1 MMKKLFLVAVVAL
14 LATPLF
20 ASDMQMDAKLGYAR
34 GNGSANGFNVNPG
47 LYFYS
52 LYSSEDFV
60 KDLSIGADFDFA
72 MLKGTDALGA
82 SAWTYNIGIAPM
94 LKMAMPYS
102 YFKLGFGYTFS
113 KTPDDNLN
121 LFGIKF
127 NVAGLYPIADGMNLG
142 LDFGMMYA
150 FNSGRPWVLSVG
162 PVLSFDL

>member
-34 GNGSANGFNVNPG
+34 GNGSQNGFNVNPG

-72 MLKGTDALGA
+72 MLKQVGV
-82 SAWTYNIGIAPM
+82 WTYNIGIAPM

-102 YFKLGFGYTFS
+102 YFKLGFGYTFNRAAGLN
-113 KTPDDNLN
+113 TN

-127 NVAGLYPIADGMNLG
+127 NVAGLYPIADGMSLG

-150 FNSGRPWVLSVG
+150 FNNGRPWILSVG

>member
-60 KDLSIGADFDFA
+60 KDLSLGVDFDFA
-72 MLKGTDALGA
+72 MLKANNV
-82 SAWTYNIGIAPM
+82 WTYNIGIAPM

-102 YFKLGFGYTFS
+102 YFKLGFGYTYARS
-113 KTPDDNLN
+113 QGNSDN

-150 FNSGRPWVLSVG
+150 FNQGRPWVLSIG

>member
-1 MMKKLFLVAVVAL
+1 MMKKLFLVAAVAL

-20 ASDMQMDAKLGYAR
+20 AQDMKMDAKFGYAR
-34 GNGSANGFNVNPG
+34 AQNGFNGFNVNPG

-60 KDLSIGADFDFA
+60 KDLSLGLDFDFMMTKNQVWA
-72 MLKGTDALGA
+72 
-82 SAWTYNIGIAPM
+82 YNIGIAPM
-94 LKMAMPYS
+94 LRMEMPYS
-102 YFKLGFGYTFS
+102 YFKLGFGYAFNRVAGVNT
-113 KTPDDNLN
+113 N

-150 FNSGRPWVLSVG
+150 FNNGQPWNLSIG
-162 PVLSFDL
+162 PVLSFEL